1 MQFKIGGEKCNCGRN
16 GCFEV
21 YGSIKR
27 LKDKIM
33 NEFNL
38 KDLDGRE
45 IKEFILQNQ
54 YNDKLNSIL
63 NTYIQNL
70 ALGIASLINIF
81 EPEAVS
87 IGGSFAYYQ
96 EILLDKLKQECKK
109 ELFNK
114 ENPPKILIAELKN
127 DAGII
132 GGAKI

>member
-1 MQFKIGGEKCNCGRN
+1 MQSKDGGEKCNCGRN

-27 LKDKIM
+27 LKGKLQK
-33 NEFNL
+33 EFNL
-38 KDLDGRE
+38 GELDGKE
-45 IKEFILQNQ
+45 IKEFILQNKD
-54 YNDKLNSIL
+54 NEKLKSIL

-70 ALGIASLINIF
+70 ASGIASLINIF
-81 EPEAVS
+81 EPEAVC
-87 IGGSFAYYQ
+87 IGGSFAYYK
-96 EILLDKLKQECKK
+96 EILLEKLKEECEK

-132 GGAKI
+132 GSAMV